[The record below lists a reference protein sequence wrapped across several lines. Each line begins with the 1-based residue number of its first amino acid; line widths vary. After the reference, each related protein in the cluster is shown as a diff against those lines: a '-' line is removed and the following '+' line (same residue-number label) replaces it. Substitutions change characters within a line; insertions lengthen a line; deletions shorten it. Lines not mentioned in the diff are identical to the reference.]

1 MLDVVFGVLLVGTIL
16 FGILSDFEDR
26 GIAILEIIIIVS
38 GCIYFGWQQ
47 DVFVAVISS
56 PINRIQKREGNE

>member
-1 MLDVVFGVLLVGTIL
+1 VSLINGRQEIVNKRTYTRRKNIMLDVVFGVLLVGTIL

-38 GCIYFGWQQ
+38 GCIYFGW
-47 DVFVAVISS
+47 
-56 PINRIQKREGNE
+56 

>member
-38 GCIYFGWQQ
+38 GCIYFGW
-47 DVFVAVISS
+47 
-56 PINRIQKREGNE
+56 